1 MINEV
6 HTSTQLPVPLF
17 PVDKLY
23 QTGNWDFLLRD
34 DKRGGP
40 VFIKYDNAN
49 QPTNSIPLEYD
60 YENKCTW
67 ITYGVGGK
75 GGEKIKQK
83 QTKRGEGQLYKLT
96 TVRQL
101 LTTTRG
107 NIYRIFSIGRR

>member
-1 MINEV
+1 MENAQDSKMKCISASNDSIQMSKQGNILYTMHDTIGGGGEFKMINEV

-23 QTGNWDFLLRD
+23 QTGDWDFLLRD

-67 ITYGVGGK
+67 ITCG
-75 GGEKIKQK
+75 
-83 QTKRGEGQLYKLT
+83 
-96 TVRQL
+96 
-101 LTTTRG
+101 
-107 NIYRIFSIGRR
+107 